1 MMMMMMMMMMMRRE
15 RTSAKVKLVGGNQ
28 PVSAEATGGS
38 SLRGGSKD
46 QKKHVKGKTSPSLLN
61 PNRSS
66 SVRVGSG
73 D

>member
-1 MMMMMMMMMMMRRE
+1 MMIMMMMMMMMMRRE

-38 SLRGGSKD
+38 SGGSKD
-46 QKKHVKGKTSPSLLN
+46 QNKHVKAKTSPSLLN
-61 PNRSS
+61 PNQSS